1 MKPVIALSARDTT
14 IRNTQ
19 GYYLQES
26 YMNAITAAGGTYIGV
41 VPTQDHKYDHI
52 ADVCDGLILCGGGD
66 IDSKYFNETLHEKA
80 ELVKE
85 NIDEMDF
92 KLIEAFLNRKKPILG
107 ICRGHQVLN
116 VYYGGSL
123 IQDIPSAIK
132 SDLCHSQ
139 KEARNIGT
147 HEVKLTKDSF
157 LGMKDDIIVCNS
169 FHHQAIKELGN
180 SLEVLAVSPDGI
192 IEAIQNDEVMGVQ
205 WHPECMIEQDV
216 HLQIIK
222 TLINKCQ
229 K

>member
-1 MKPVIALSARDTT
+1 MKPVIALSARDTI

-26 YMNAITAAGGTYIGV
+26 YMNAVAAAGGTYLGV
-41 VPTQDHKYDHI
+41 VPTKDHNYDHI
-52 ADVCDGLILCGGGD
+52 ADLCDGLIVCGGGD
-66 IDSKYFNETLHEKA
+66 IDAKYFHEPLHEKA

-92 KLIEAFLNRKKPILG
+92 KLIEAFLSRKKPVLG

-123 IQDIPSAIK
+123 IQDIPSTIK
-132 SDLCHSQ
+132 SELRHSQ
-139 KEARNIGT
+139 AEARNVGT
-147 HEVKLTKDSF
+147 HKVHLTKDSF
-157 LGMKDDIIVCNS
+157 LGKKDEVFMTNS
-169 FHHQAIKELGN
+169 FHHQAVKDLGKT
-180 SLEVLAVSPDGI
+180 LEVIAISPDGI

-205 WHPECMIEQDV
+205 WHPECMIEDEF
-216 HLQIIK
+216 HLNIIK
-222 TLINKCQ
+222 TFIKRCQ